1 MNPSWKK
8 FLSQQGA
15 RFENHTVTD
24 FGEPAAERRA
34 ALGAGVI
41 CDLSHRALIAVE
53 GEDAFS
59 FLQGQ
64 LTCDMNEIRADRS
77 RLAAWCSPKGRV
89 LALFRILRS
98 DSGFLLELAR
108 AQLDSTLPRL
118 KMYVLRAKVAL
129 EPVSDHYVQ
138 LGLAG
143 ESAPDLIATRYGP
156 APPLPDQM
164 ATNGDT
170 RIIRLRG
177 EPARF
182 QFIGAPAEAK
192 ALWESAAGVLTPAG
206 SAAWSLLNILAGVPE
221 EVGADEHLPQM
232 INLDVLEGL
241 SFTKGCY
248 VGQEIIARTHHLGRL
263 KRRMYLIESA
273 NGDPPAPGAPIV
285 EAPGGSEA
293 GSIVSSAPRGE
304 SDGFAA
310 LAVLRIDAA
319 KSGALRLGSAGGPS
333 LEQLV
338 LPYTVAGD
346 AE

>member
-1 MNPSWKK
+1 MNPFWKK

-15 RFENHTVTD
+15 SFEAEAVAD
-24 FGEPAAERRA
+24 FGDPAAERRA
-34 ALGAGVI
+34 ALSAGVI

-64 LTCDMNEIRADRS
+64 LTCDMNEISSERS

-89 LALFRILRS
+89 LALFRIFRS
-98 DSGFLLELAR
+98 ESGFLLELPTL
-108 AQLDSTLPRL
+108 QLESTLQRL

-129 EPVSDHYVQ
+129 ESVSDDFVQ
-138 LGLAG
+138 VGLAG
-143 ESAPDLIATRYGP
+143 GPASELLAERHGP
-156 APPLPDQM
+156 APERPDQV
-164 ATNGDT
+164 ATTGGI
-170 RIIRLRG
+170 RIVRLRG
-177 EPARF
+177 QPPRF
-182 QFIGAPAEAK
+182 QFIGAPADAQ

-206 SAAWSLLNILAGVPE
+206 FAAWSLLDVLAGVPDG
-221 EVGADEHLPQM
+221 VGGDEHLPQM

-263 KRRMYLIESA
+263 KRRMYLVASA
-273 NGDPPAPGAPIV
+273 AGDPPAPGAPVV

-319 KSGALRLGSAGGPS
+319 KGGALHLGSASGPS
-333 LEQLV
+333 LELLE
-338 LPYTVAGD
+338 LPYAVADEAG
-346 AE
+346 

>member
-15 RFENHTVTD
+15 RFADRAVAD
-24 FGEPAAERRA
+24 FGDPAAERRA

-64 LTCDMNEIRADRS
+64 LTCDMNGISAERS

-89 LALFRILRS
+89 LALFRCLRS
-98 DSGFLLELAR
+98 DSGFLLELPE
-108 AQLDSTLPRL
+108 AQLESTLRRL
-118 KMYVLRAKVAL
+118 NMYVLRARVSL
-129 EPVSDHYVQ
+129 ESVSDHFAQ

-143 ESAPDLIATRYGP
+143 ESAPAVLAKRYGP
-156 APPLPDQM
+156 APQSPDQV
-164 ATNGDT
+164 ATTGDA

-177 EPARF
+177 DPPRF
-182 QFIGAPAEAK
+182 QFIGAPAEAQ
-192 ALWESAAGVLTPAG
+192 ALWESAADMLTPAG
-206 SAAWSLLNILAGVPE
+206 FATWSLLNILAGVPE
-221 EVGADEHLPQM
+221 VVGGDEHLPQM

-241 SFTKGCY
+241 SFTKGCF

-263 KRRMYLIESA
+263 KRRMYLIASA
-273 NGDPPAPGAPIV
+273 DGEPPAPGAPVV

-304 SDGFAA
+304 SNGFAA

-319 KSGALRLGSAGGPS
+319 KSGALRLGSASGPS
-333 LEQLV
+333 FELLE
-338 LPYTVAGD
+338 LPYAVAG
-346 AE
+346 ETG